1 MNSYLKGKA
10 IISFDF
16 FNPSA
21 SERKLQY
28 PPPPPPL
35 ENLNV
40 FTFEL

>member
-10 IISFDF
+10 IISFD
-16 FNPSA
+16 
-21 SERKLQY
+21 SEEKPQY
-28 PPPPPPL
+28 PTPPPPPL

>member
-10 IISFDF
+10 IISFDS
-16 FNPSA
+16 FNSSA
-21 SERKLQY
+21 SEGKPQY
-28 PPPPPPL
+28 PPPPPL